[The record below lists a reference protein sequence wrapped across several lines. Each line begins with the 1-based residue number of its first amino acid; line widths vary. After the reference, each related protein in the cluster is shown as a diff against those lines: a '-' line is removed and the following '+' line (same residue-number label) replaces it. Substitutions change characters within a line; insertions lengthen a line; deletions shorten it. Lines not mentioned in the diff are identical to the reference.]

1 MPLCVP
7 RMAKHDYIF
16 VDESGDVGYGHDPNS
31 GKLTSSNFYIAAALH
46 LTDDAFGELNR
57 HVAAF
62 RFYSGLSREL
72 KIPQSQEAFG
82 KLLDPIRVMSEAGK
96 NIWASVVYLDKL
108 KYTGSYLKPGGTRP
122 ADSVKFRNY
131 VLRRLLEHHF
141 KTYELKSEQYDLVL
155 DRVEMTREQI
165 ENLREYLGANRHFR
179 TPTYI
184 THASSIYVEG
194 LQVVHHIA
202 NGYGS
207 IIANEYVPSALS
219 FVNARDITTNQR
231 IFGNEN
237 AG

>member
-1 MPLCVP
+1 
-7 RMAKHDYIF
+7 MAKHDCIF
-16 VDESGDVGYGHDPNS
+16 VDESGDLGYKCDPES
-31 GKLTSSNFYIAAALH
+31 GELISSNFYVAAALH
-46 LTDDAFGELNR
+46 LTDDAFGDLNK

-72 KIPQSQEAFG
+72 KIPQSQEAFS
-82 KLLDPIRVMSEAGK
+82 KLLDPIKALSEAGK
-96 NIWASVVYLDKL
+96 NIWASVVYLDKS
-108 KYTGSYLKPGGTRP
+108 KYTGSYLKPGGARP
-122 ADSVKFRNY
+122 ADTIKFRNY
-131 VLRRLLEHHF
+131 ILRRLLEHHL
-141 KTYELKSEQYDLVL
+141 KTHGLQSEQYDLVL

-165 ENLREYLGANRHFR
+165 ENLRDYLGGNRHFR

-207 IIANEYVPSALS
+207 MITSGDVPFGLS

-231 IFGNEN
+231 IFP
-237 AG
+237 